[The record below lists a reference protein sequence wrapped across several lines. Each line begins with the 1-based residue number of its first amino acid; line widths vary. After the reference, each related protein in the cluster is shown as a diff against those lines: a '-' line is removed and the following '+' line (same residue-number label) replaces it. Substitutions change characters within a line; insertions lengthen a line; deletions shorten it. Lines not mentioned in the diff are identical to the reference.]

1 MSKGNQEHRL
11 ANFRQIIKS
20 VGGTNEAARI
30 MDKKNSYITQI
41 AGPNPKRSIG
51 DQMAATIEQSF
62 KLSPGALDMPPPDE
76 VRGDDKHMA
85 ELASVLVN
93 TGADDREIIIEI
105 AKLFAKRALKTVKPA
120 DL

>member
-105 AKLFAKRALKTVKPA
+105 AKLFAKRALKTIKPA